1 MLGYTYLLALGS
13 ILSLFKPRAQ
23 VSPPKIDLGSL
34 ETSIHSAPCVHSI
47 SRNSLIY
54 IGRHIESGNQPN
66 IHKLI
71 GSSIHIELTNHLIS
85 SMIFKLHFMY
95 LWFNCNYQISLSRFI
110 DVLSFLSCRIGLKVF
125 IPWRTSPPHV
135 CLLFFYSD
143 KGD

>member
-1 MLGYTYLLALGS
+1 MICAD
-13 ILSLFKPRAQ
+13 LSNMHRNSEYIRTIGFFNM
-23 VSPPKIDLGSL
+23 
-34 ETSIHSAPCVHSI
+34 CVHSI